1 MKLNWFSPV
10 PPTPSS
16 IAISTAAV
24 LPALARHSSVTL
36 WAHEV
41 SWSPELEEHARVFH
55 YDPTNMPWAEIN
67 AADVTIFHIG
77 NHPEFHAPIWHVN
90 RQHPGVVVLHD
101 LDLQQFFA
109 ALVVRNLG
117 LSRSEYRE
125 MMEFYHPGSGPELA
139 EAFLSDARRAGEI
152 WQGCPLTGAALENAI
167 GVVVHTQLGR
177 SLLATATT
185 LPVAYVPPFALP
197 DGAETLHA
205 RGRGNPRPN
214 EQAYRIIMFGFLGPN
229 RRLDSVLKALRTF
242 PQRHRFRVD
251 IYGTLENENSIRQM
265 IQDFELTDLVTIHG
279 FVPAV
284 ELATALSRSDL
295 AVNLRDPTMGEASA
309 SQRRIWRHGL
319 PSLVTDI
326 GWYATLPNDIVA
338 HVRRDAEL
346 EDIQTHLANFLRT
359 PETYRQLGR
368 NGRRYVEEHH
378 TVDAYVRAL
387 LDLAEVTLRS
397 RPRQAVDSMSGRAGR
412 AIRTWF
418 ADDAAG
424 VLLPNLACTISGL
437 FDPGSSPARRDH
449 TDRRHRQN
457 R

>member
-1 MKLNWFSPV
+1 VKLNWFSPV

-16 IAISTAAV
+16 IGINTAAV
-24 LPALARHSSVTL
+24 LPALARHSRVTL
-36 WAHEV
+36 WVHEV
-41 SWSPELEEHARVFH
+41 SWSPELEEHSRVLH

-90 RQHPGVVVLHD
+90 RQHPGIVVLHD

-109 ALVVRNLG
+109 GLVTRNLG
-117 LSRSEYRE
+117 LSQSEYRE

-139 EAFLSDARRAGEI
+139 EAFLANARRAGEI
-152 WQGCPLTGAALENAI
+152 WQDCPLTGAALENAI

-177 SLLATATT
+177 SLLARTTT
-185 LPVAYVPPFALP
+185 LPVAYVPPFALS
-197 DGAETLHA
+197 DDAETPRA

-214 EQAYRIIMFGFLGPN
+214 EQAYRIIIFGFLGPN

-242 PQRHRFRVD
+242 PERHRFRVD

-265 IQDFELTDLVTIHG
+265 IQDFELTDLVAIHG
-279 FVPAV
+279 FVPSV
-284 ELATALSRSDL
+284 ELTAALSRSDL

-368 NGRRYVEEHH
+368 NGRRYVEERH

-387 LDLAEVTLRS
+387 LDLVEVTLRS
-397 RPRQAVDSMSGRAGR
+397 RPRQAVDWMSGRAGR
-412 AIRTWF
+412 AIRAWF

-437 FDPGSSPARRDH
+437 FDPGSSPGRRDH
-449 TDRRHRQN
+449 TNRRHKQN